1 MDQLLRTTFSFA
13 IFCRQN
19 KNLEFDFMDEVAA
32 PTMRVRGLISTP
44 KPTMKKK
51 TANFASVLDAMKKN
65 KRTLQTSKEQ

>member
-1 MDQLLRTTFSFA
+1 
-13 IFCRQN
+13 
-19 KNLEFDFMDEVAA
+19 MDEVAA

>member
-1 MDQLLRTTFSFA
+1 
-13 IFCRQN
+13 
-19 KNLEFDFMDEVAA
+19 MDEVAA
-32 PTMRVRGLISTP
+32 PTMRVRGLNSAP